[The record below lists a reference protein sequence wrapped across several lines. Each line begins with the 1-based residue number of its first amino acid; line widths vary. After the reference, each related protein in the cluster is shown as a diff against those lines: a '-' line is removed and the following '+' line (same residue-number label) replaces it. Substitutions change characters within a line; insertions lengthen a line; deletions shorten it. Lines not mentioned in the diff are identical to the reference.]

1 MTTKPTYQIISVI
14 DYASLE
20 YDPNELEPLP
30 DGMEQSPA
38 ILRIFQ
44 ILDAHLKTVYPREG
58 VFVDSHTT
66 VCYNPD
72 NLNNRVLPDLY
83 FAFDVD
89 PQAIRRRK
97 LYLPWEAGKPPD
109 FALEIGSE
117 STFQN
122 DMGPKRDRYAQI
134 GISEYWRFD
143 PTGGTYYNQPLTGEQ
158 LIDGTYQ
165 PFELTTEPDGILK
178 GYSPA
183 LKRYLCWHD
192 GMTELYDPET
202 NTYHLNL
209 EQALDEVSAE
219 RNARRE
225 AEEALGAQLAARQ
238 QAEARIRQ
246 LEEELERRQTEG

>member
-1 MTTKPTYQIISVI
+1 MNWSRSPTVWNKARLS
-14 DYASLE
+14 E
-20 YDPNELEPLP
+20 NFPNTRR
-30 DGMEQSPA
+30 SPEEHLLA
-38 ILRIFQ
+38 RRRI
-44 ILDAHLKTVYPREG
+44 
-58 VFVDSHTT
+58 VDSHTT

-122 DMGPKRDRYAQI
+122 DMGHKRDLYAQI

-158 LIDGTYQ
+158 LINGPT
-165 PFELTTEPDGILK
+165 
-178 GYSPA
+178 S
-183 LKRYLCWHD
+183 HS
-192 GMTELYDPET
+192 
-202 NTYHLNL
+202 N
-209 EQALDEVSAE
+209 
-219 RNARRE
+219 
-225 AEEALGAQLAARQ
+225 
-238 QAEARIRQ
+238 
-246 LEEELERRQTEG
+246 